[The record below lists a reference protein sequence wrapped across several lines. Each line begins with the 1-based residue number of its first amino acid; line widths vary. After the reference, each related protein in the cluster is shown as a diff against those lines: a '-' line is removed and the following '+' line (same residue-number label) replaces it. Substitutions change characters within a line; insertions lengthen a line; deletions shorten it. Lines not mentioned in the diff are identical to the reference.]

1 MKRILTAVAILAA
14 TLSPLAQASDVGFS
28 VNIGQPGFYGRLDVG
43 GFPAPALIYPQ
54 PMMIERGS
62 YGRPP
67 LYLRVP
73 PGHARNWRR
82 HCHSYRACGEQVY
95 FVRDDWY
102 RSEYA
107 PRYQERHVMRS
118 GNYRPEHRT
127 DFRHDPRYERYDR
140 NDGRRDG
147 RHDGNNHRGGERHE
161 RHGGDRD
168 RGGERGHGNGR
179 DH

>member
-14 TLSPLAQASDVGFS
+14 TLTPMTQAHASGFS
-28 VNIGQPGFYGRLDVG
+28 VNIGQPGFYGRIDVG

-73 PGHARNWRR
+73 PGHAKHWRK

-107 PRYQERHVMRS
+107 PRYRERHD
-118 GNYRPEHRT
+118 GHYRNERRT

-140 NDGRRDG
+140 RGDDRHYRGDDHGRG
-147 RHDGNNHRGGERHE
+147 
-161 RHGGDRD
+161 
-168 RGGERGHGNGR
+168 RGHGRGR
-179 DH
+179 DD